1 MSGMVRYGEVG
12 CGFYGAV
19 WSCWVG
25 CGVVWYGSVWFGLVF
40 MESKHNLYQLIHPSN
55 IMVSQT
61 ISFQIN
67 LERLEQLSKLQKVRK
82 RTTISPDLFAK
93 ELVFEKLDECGVKS
107 L

>member
-1 MSGMVRYGEVG
+1 LKDKNQKIY
-12 CGFYGAV
+12 
-19 WSCWVG
+19 
-25 CGVVWYGSVWFGLVF
+25 
-40 MESKHNLYQLIHPSN
+40 KLINQSI

-82 RTTISPDLFAK
+82 RTTISADLFAK
-93 ELVFEKLDECGVKS
+93 ELVFEKLDECGVKP

>member
-1 MSGMVRYGEVG
+1 MRYGLVR
-12 CGFYGAV
+12 C
-19 WSCWVG
+19 
-25 CGVVWYGSVWFGLVF
+25 GSVWFGLVF